1 MFWPA
6 GFWGTP
12 PAPLIRGGEVGLEL
26 RSAPRT
32 GQRPPLARSPQAF
45 VEPSGF
51 RTCPRE
57 GDLLLRCVLLSR
69 PGGPGTAVVS
79 GGGRSPPR
87 LPRAARHLGA
97 QAGGGSHGSR
107 RCTAPSGGVSAPGA
121 APAMGRRVGSV
132 AVAAGATPDA
142 QQNFLLRGWGPGP
155 GGSFPVVWGPDLLP
169 LPPEWRGHGGGVGG
183 LGERVWEQGR
193 YCLAAQEVF
202 RAMPLLSCVTS
213 GHALAFSE
221 PLVTGT
227 AGGHLHRAA
236 ASIQGPCA

>member
-12 PAPLIRGGEVGLEL
+12 PAPLIQGGVGLEL

-155 GGSFPVVWGPDLLP
+155 GGACPWS
-169 LPPEWRGHGGGVGG
+169 GGRTCF
-183 LGERVWEQGR
+183 L
-193 YCLAAQEVF
+193 C
-202 RAMPLLSCVTS
+202 LLSGADTGEGWAAWGSVCGSRGVTVWRPRKCS
-213 GHALAFSE
+213 GQC
-221 PLVTGT
+221 
-227 AGGHLHRAA
+227 R
-236 ASIQGPCA
+236 C